1 MVKFLKNYKSS
12 LTLLAGIAVG
22 AIIGVFFGEAA
33 LFLEPIG
40 KLFLNCVFVLIIPL
54 IFCSMSLAV
63 AGTGKQGVSRI
74 KKILGLTLGTFAI
87 TTLIAVTLMYVAT
100 LVYNPFAS
108 IDRNQ
113 FSALMDQNLVAESQ
127 SFGMMIVNTI
137 SVGNF
142 LDLFDKS
149 NLLALILFSLFFGI
163 TLSLIGEK
171 ASPILAVL
179 NVGNDVTMKMI
190 ALVMKFAPIGLG
202 SYFAYTLGELGPK
215 ILGGY
220 MKALLLFI
228 LICGIYFIF
237 ILSFYAYIA
246 GGLRGLKLYWQNIF
260 IPALQALGTSS
271 SAACIPTNLA
281 ALKKIGVPEDI
292 RETVISL
299 GANIHKDGSAMSGV
313 LQVVLLFTLFNRDLT
328 TLSAGLSIIC
338 GGFLVGIVMG
348 SIPSG
353 GFTAE
358 VLLIALFGFPV
369 EVIPVIAVITT
380 ITDMTATLV
389 NSTSNITCAM
399 IITKVIEK
407 ESLTHKF
414 YETECSSENQDIKGN
429 AKELS

>member
-1 MVKFLKNYKSS
+1 MKFLNHYKSS
-12 LTLLAGIAVG
+12 LMLLAGIAVG
-22 AIIGVFFGEAA
+22 AIIGIFFGDLA
-33 LFLEPIG
+33 LMLEPIG
-40 KLFLNCVFVLIIPL
+40 KLFLNCVFVLIVPL

-63 AGTGKQGVSRI
+63 AGSGKQGVNRI
-74 KKILGLTLGTFAI
+74 KKILGLTLGTFAS

-108 IDRNQ
+108 IDQNQ
-113 FSALMDQNLVAESQ
+113 FSAVMDQSIVAESQ
-127 SFGMMIVNTI
+127 SFGNMIVQTI

-142 LDLFDKS
+142 LELFDKS
-149 NLLALILFSLFFGI
+149 NLLALILFSLFLGI

-171 ASPILAVL
+171 GTPLVAVL
-179 NVGNDVTMKMI
+179 RAGNDVTMKMI
-190 ALVMKFAPIGLG
+190 GLVMKFAPLGLG

-228 LICGIYFIF
+228 FICALYFIF
-237 ILSFYAYIA
+237 ILSFYAYLG
-246 GGLRGLKLYWQNIF
+246 GGLKGLKRYWQTIF
-260 IPALQALGTSS
+260 VPALQALGTSS
-271 SAACIPTNLA
+271 SAACIPTNIA
-281 ALKKIGVPEDI
+281 ALEEIGVPEDI

-369 EVIPVIAVITT
+369 EVIPVIAIITT
-380 ITDMTATLV
+380 ITDMAATLV

-399 IITKVIEK
+399 MVTRAIENK
-407 ESLTHKF
+407 QV
-414 YETECSSENQDIKGN
+414 SSELYAAEIVPQNE
-429 AKELS
+429 ATKELS